1 MTDITFKTRAYR
13 FYSPYLYKFVSLYA
27 KCRFFIKSNE
37 YREFFTSYYWEYF
50 LAQKFQGLASRM
62 GGLRLKSRDYK
73 RHTDELVI
81 FGSGSSLHQI
91 SDETWQRLE
100 TVDTLGLNNFYFHQF
115 KPRIFFME
123 HGFSQLLLDH
133 MVSHHLQGQP
143 YNDRLFLLHARHLAS
158 KGRELG
164 IVQHRPFFY
173 SPVRVKSVNLELL
186 SYFLKKVYQQGT
198 IADPLIHFCSNLDCA
213 IHFGVR
219 AGYKKIYLAGVDLNN
234 SHYFWDEEVDLKNA
248 YQNARDVVAQSR
260 LYQSFNDGKGH
271 IDIHATADKNY
282 TENRGY
288 LDIVAYLALVD
299 QVILTPAG
307 IELYICNSASL
318 LASVLKTSSVEDVT
332 ITAAR

>member
-1 MTDITFKTRAYR
+1 MADISFKTKSYR
-13 FYSPYLYKFVSLYA
+13 IYSPYLFKLIRWCMR
-27 KCRFFIKSNE
+27 CRFFMKSSD
-37 YREFFTSYYWEYF
+37 YSAFFTSYYWEYF
-50 LAQKFQGLASRM
+50 LAQKFKGLASLM
-62 GGLRLKSRDYK
+62 GGKPLQASDY
-73 RHTDELVI
+73 RRNTDELVI

-91 SDETWQRLE
+91 SDPTWKRLE
-100 TVDTLGLNNFYFHQF
+100 SIDTLGLNNFYFHQF

-133 MVSHHLQGQP
+133 MVQHHLQGQP
-143 YNDRLFLLHARHLAS
+143 YQDRLFLLHARHLAS
-158 KGRELG
+158 KGRTLG
-164 IVQHRPFFY
+164 AISQLPFFY

-186 SYFLKKVYQQGT
+186 SYFLKKVYLSGS

-213 IHFGVR
+213 IHFAVR

-234 SHYFWDEEVDLKNA
+234 SHYFWDAEVDKTNT

-271 IDIHATADKNY
+271 VDIHATADKSY

-299 QVILTPAG
+299 QIILAPAG
-307 IELYICNSASL
+307 IELYVCNKASL
-318 LASVLKTSSVEDVT
+318 LASKLKTSPIEDVS
-332 ITAAR
+332 ITTAH